1 MFLLSFLRV
10 IKFSLQDIARNV
22 WLTIATIIILILAL
36 FSINMLLTVNVIT
49 QAAMNSIKEKIDVNL
64 YLKPESGEDKIMA
77 LKAEI
82 GKYSQ
87 VKEIKYISRAEAL
100 EAFKA
105 KHQNNPEVL
114 EALRQLGENP
124 LTPTLIIKANNIEQ
138 YDELILKLNKINSDI
153 IESRN
158 FENHKSILFKID
170 NISRKVNE
178 VGIFV
183 SLIFIIISVLVV
195 YNTIRVAIYTHRK
208 EIGIMKLVGA
218 SNWFVKFP
226 FLTVMSL

>member
-100 EAFKA
+100 EAF
-105 KHQNNPEVL
+105 
-114 EALRQLGENP
+114 
-124 LTPTLIIKANNIEQ
+124 
-138 YDELILKLNKINSDI
+138 
-153 IESRN
+153 
-158 FENHKSILFKID
+158 
-170 NISRKVNE
+170 
-178 VGIFV
+178 
-183 SLIFIIISVLVV
+183 
-195 YNTIRVAIYTHRK
+195 
-208 EIGIMKLVGA
+208 
-218 SNWFVKFP
+218 
-226 FLTVMSL
+226 